1 LAETDLD
8 YREMISQIRNLKNG
22 DVEIVWEQERFAV
35 VKAKAALAAARSCS

>member
-8 YREMISQIRNLKNG
+8 YREKTSQLTNPKNG

-35 VKAKAALAAARSCS
+35 VKSKAALAAARSCS